1 MGVDASE
8 VWDLAG
14 DLAAA
19 PATVTAGAER
29 AVDHNTDETA
39 ADAREFAPVLTG
51 DLRSKIRA
59 MSLGLVGRVVSESDH
74 GGYVEHGTSDT
85 PAQPYMRPAAELAGP
100 RLADDLG
107 DIGEDIL

>member
-1 MGVDASE
+1 MGADASQVYALE
-8 VWDLAG
+8 A

-19 PATVTAGAER
+19 PAQVTAEAVR
-29 AVDHNTDETA
+29 AVDHNTDEMA
-39 ADAREFAPVLTG
+39 RDAREFAPVLTG
-51 DLRSKIRA
+51 NLRARIRA
-59 MSLGLVGRVVSESDH
+59 MSLGLTGRVVSEADY

-85 PAQPYMRPAAELAGP
+85 PAQPYMRPASELAGP